1 MKALLSFFTVLPVR
15 RASLQ
20 EAARESDCCR
30 LLVSL
35 RDCPSLLL
43 LTAHMVP
50 PGVAATL
57 ALGAVLLAAGLHH
70 ADGVLDVGDALM
82 AHGGPGRRREVLR
95 DTRVGIGGLG
105 ALFLVYAPTVAALA
119 ALCATSPGRAA
130 LALFAGE
137 VSARSAMLLVLVFGE
152 PADLRSST
160 LPFVQRFPGHTVLP
174 PSSLRCLRRCHSLLA
189 MSALLAPLVVLAA
202 LSGSETPTDLRG
214 EVRWDRRRCSR
225 GYREVCRAVVL
236 IALSAMIAPGAGTP
250 TLAISSIFSL
260 IRWTV

>member
-1 MKALLSFFTVLPVR
+1 MPLVGLVTGLPGAV
-15 RASLQ
+15 
-20 EAARESDCCR
+20 
-30 LLVSL
+30 
-35 RDCPSLLL
+35 LL

-57 ALGAVLLAAGLHH
+57 ALGAVPLAAGLHH

-160 LPFVQRFPGHTVLP
+160 LPFVRALSGPHRTPAVIVALLAPLP
-174 PSSLRCLRRCHSLLA
+174 FLLA
-189 MSALLAPLVVLAA
+189 MSALLAPLVVLALPLVGLGA
-202 LSGSETPTDLRG
+202 LRISAVKFGGIGGDVVGATG
-214 EVRWDRRRCSR
+214 
-225 GYREVCRAVVL
+225 EVCRAVVL
-236 IALSAMIAPGAGTP
+236 IALSAMI
-250 TLAISSIFSL
+250 
-260 IRWTV
+260 

>member
-1 MKALLSFFTVLPVR
+1 LKALLSFFTVLPVR

-20 EAARESDCCR
+20 EAAREVR
-30 LLVSL
+30 LLPLVGL
-35 RDCPSLLL
+35 VTGLPGAVLL
-43 LTAHMVP
+43 LTAHLVP

-105 ALFLVYAPTVAALA
+105 SLFLVYAPTVAALA

-160 LPFVQRFPGHTVLP
+160 LPFVRALSGPHRTPAVIVALLAPLP
-174 PSSLRCLRRCHSLLA
+174 FLLA
-189 MSALLAPLVVLAA
+189 MSALLAPLVVLALPLVGLGA
-202 LSGSETPTDLRG
+202 LRISAAKFGGIGGDVVGATG
-214 EVRWDRRRCSR
+214 
-225 GYREVCRAVVL
+225 EVCRAVVL
-236 IALSAMIAPGAGTP
+236 IALSAMI
-250 TLAISSIFSL
+250 
-260 IRWTV
+260 